1 MRTTKNES
9 DGKAMAYDLGGY
21 VDVPTRLRLALKD
34 WPKLRIQETAS
45 TLEQIGEQL
54 FMVCVVTV
62 WRDETDPI
70 PVIASAAEQI
80 PGRTPYTRNA
90 ERMVGFTSALGR
102 ALGYMGYGID
112 KSIASHDEIK
122 HRQDLPQDDTNPFP
136 STPEQEHRAQ
146 IVRIVEKEATK
157 RKIVSSHGPMTVPQ
171 GKMLKIQAKKAG
183 IADDDALTLFCA
195 DALGKDLATVNDLSK
210 FDASKCIEA
219 LIKHVSKTTGPQ
231 DEEPF

>member
-1 MRTTKNES
+1 
-9 DGKAMAYDLGGY
+9 MAYDLGGY

-34 WPKLRIQETAS
+34 WPKLRIQETAA
-45 TLEQIGEQL
+45 TLEQVGEQL

-62 WRDETDPI
+62 WRDENDPI

-122 HRQDLPQDDTNPFP
+122 HRQDAPNDPWPN
-136 STPEQEHRAQ
+136 TPEQEHKAQ
-146 IVRIVEKEATK
+146 IGRIVEKEANK
-157 RKIVSSHGPMTVPQ
+157 RKIVTSAGPMSIPQ
-171 GKMLKIQAKKAG
+171 GKMLKIQARKAG
-183 IADDDALTLFCA
+183 IADDEALRLFCA
-195 DALGKDLATVNDLSK
+195 DTLNKDLANVNDLNK

-219 LIKHVSKTTGPQ
+219 LLKKVSSKQTGT
-231 DEEPF
+231 DVEEPF

>member
-1 MRTTKNES
+1 
-9 DGKAMAYDLGGY
+9 MAYDLGGY

-45 TLEQIGEQL
+45 TLEQVGEQL

-122 HRQDLPQDDTNPFP
+122 HRQDLPEDVNPFP
-136 STPEQEHRAQ
+136 STPEQEHRAKV
-146 IVRIVEKEATK
+146 VRIVEKEANK
-157 RKIVSSHGPMTVPQ
+157 RKIVSSQGPMTVPQ
-171 GKMLKIQAKKAG
+171 QKMLKIQAKKAG
-183 IADDDALTLFCA
+183 IADDESLTLFCA
-195 DALGKDLATVNDLSK
+195 EVLGKDLASVNDLSK

-219 LIKHVSKTTGPQ
+219 LIKEAGSKTAEPEV
-231 DEEPF
+231 EEPF